1 MIRLFTLASLVLSAM
16 TAQALVITQ
25 WDFNGTDSNSVPGGP
40 NGPTPSI
47 GTGVASLLGG
57 VTGGFSSGIS
67 NGGSSDPVNTSPPNF
82 GWQTTSYAAQGSEN
96 GGRGVVFMVSTAG
109 YSDITISFDTRHSN
123 TSSRW
128 VRLDYTTDGGATW
141 NPGSAATGRVYEA
154 RNGGDTWYNLRLADL
169 TNDSAADDNPF
180 FGFRMV
186 AIFGPP
192 EGPFDDNAT
201 YDVYSPARPS
211 SSYASTGTLRWDMVT
226 VSGEVVPE
234 PATIAAM
241 ALGVGTLIVS
251 RRRKR

>member
-1 MIRLFTLASLVLSAM
+1 MIRLLALAGVALASGM
-16 TAQALVITQ
+16 AQALVITQ
-25 WDFNGTDSNSVPGGP
+25 WNFNGSDANSVPGGP
-40 NGPTPSI
+40 NSPLPSVGV
-47 GTGVASLLGG
+47 GTASLLGG

-82 GWQTTSYAAQGSEN
+82 GWQTTSYAQQGMEN
-96 GGRGVVFMVSTAG
+96 GGRGVMFMVSTAG
-109 YSDITISFDTRHSN
+109 YMDITINFDTRHSN

-141 NPGSAATGRVYEA
+141 NIGSAAANRVYEA
-154 RNGGDTWYNLRLADL
+154 SNGGDKWYNIRLADL
-169 TNDSAADDNPF
+169 TGDSAVDNNAL

-186 AIFGPP
+186 AIFGPAT
-192 EGPFDDNAT
+192 GPFDDNGNYT
-201 YDVYSPARPS
+201 GYSPS
-211 SSYASTGTLRWDMVT
+211 TTTSSYASTGTLRWDMVT

-241 ALGVGTLIVS
+241 ALGVGTLIAS